1 MSSGDQQGRE
11 KGGKREEGL
20 PTESSPYTQYKD
32 LEDYKRQG
40 YGTEGHQ
47 QPQSG
52 RGAAAST
59 DAPTVAGGHVSSQSQ
74 LSPNSTNRK
83 GTGVP

>member
-1 MSSGDQQGRE
+1 MVWGKSADLGLERE
-11 KGGKREEGL
+11 SEEMRGEREVE
-20 PTESSPYTQYKD
+20 
-32 LEDYKRQG
+32 EDYKRQG